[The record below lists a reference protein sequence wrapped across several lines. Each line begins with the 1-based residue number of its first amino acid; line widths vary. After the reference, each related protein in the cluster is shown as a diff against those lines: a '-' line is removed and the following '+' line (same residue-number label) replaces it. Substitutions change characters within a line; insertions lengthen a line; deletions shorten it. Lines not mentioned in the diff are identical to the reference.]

1 MDFELEE
8 IPLDAAVAELG
19 EHTLVEFEEGRAI
32 LSVDGWGRHV
42 AESRTPQNLRL
53 QATGLDNRL
62 KGVDVERSVGDVAA
76 FARMSEPLRAFRLPK
91 GTVTFEH
98 SLSGGGGGEGVVPLL
113 FLGSLIGGIGVASI
127 LHGVWEGG
135 LGFAIGLVILV
146 ACLGG
151 SVLISMK
158 LAESGEASYQVGGH
172 RVRLTE
178 LPLPLDVEA
187 AIRQVDEVKE
197 EYGRLLT
204 DLAYRIENPALFD
217 AASPATER
225 LTLALFEW
233 DTTVTGLDDAAR
245 VALASTIVSSFR
257 EARDHAERIGMDHLP
272 AETRDTAAKALK
284 AAQLAQDPNAAPPER
299 EAARRAAIDLL
310 AGLAL
315 YYLPTPD
322 EAREALGGRRLKQ
335 LPGRSAS

>member
-76 FARMSEPLRAFRLPK
+76 FARVSEPLRAFRLPT
-91 GTVTFEH
+91 GTVTYEH
-98 SLSGGGGGEGVVPLL
+98 SLSEGGREGLVPFLL
-113 FLGSLIGGIGVASI
+113 IGSLIAGVGIASV
-127 LHGVWEGG
+127 LNGMWQG
-135 LGFAIGLVILV
+135 LGFAIGLVVLVALLGGAILV
-146 ACLGG
+146 
-151 SVLISMK
+151 SMK
-158 LAESGEASYQVGGH
+158 LAVSGEVSYQVGET
-172 RVRLTE
+172 RRRLTE
-178 LPLPLDVEA
+178 LTLPLDVEA
-187 AIRQVDEVKE
+187 AGRQVEEVKE